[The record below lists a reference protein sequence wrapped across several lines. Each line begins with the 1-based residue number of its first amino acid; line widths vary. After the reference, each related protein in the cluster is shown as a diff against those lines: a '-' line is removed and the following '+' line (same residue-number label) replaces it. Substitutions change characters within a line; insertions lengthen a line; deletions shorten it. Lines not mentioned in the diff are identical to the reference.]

1 MTGTTEWNLG
11 HNKRVGRGGG
21 MNAVGCSTELSLP
34 AQSGLWWLRPLW
46 FDAVGRIIPK
56 EMLEWLPTRHGPP

>member
-1 MTGTTEWNLG
+1 MVTGKVDLG
-11 HNKRVGRGGG
+11 KNKRVGRGGG
-21 MNAVGCSTELSLP
+21 MNPGGCSTEQSLP

-56 EMLEWLPTRHGPP
+56 EISEWLPTRHGPP